1 MLLVVYSKNNCP
13 QCDKAK
19 HIFKSKGIAFDEV
32 KIDENAEARDW
43 LIEQGHKSA
52 PQIYL
57 NGDLFVEG
65 GYQGLA
71 KLSDDELFN
80 KLGDA
85 RVSN

>member
-32 KIDENAEARDW
+32 KIDENVDARNW

-57 NGDLFVEG
+57 NGSLFVEN
-65 GYQGLA
+65 GYIGLA
-71 KLSDDELFN
+71 KLSDEELFG
-80 KLGDA
+80 KLGEA
-85 RVSN
+85 NVSI